1 GMRPTTDD
9 AALLER
15 DDRAAHGVLRAPGV
29 PNDLLRGG
37 GPRREM
43 DDHRHVVA
51 AEPVAILDRH
61 VDRRQVAVGDLEE
74 PQSDPFAAVGGHAIL
89 CSPRLRLDTSPIWD
103 HTLRIT
109 VVPNGTAYL
118 VQEAR

>member
-1 GMRPTTDD
+1 ETFEETVVGGPERVGEDRGEFATLGGELEDRGAAILGMRPTTDD

-15 DDRAAHGVLRAPGV
+15 DDRAAHGGLRAPGV

-51 AEPVAILDRH
+51 GEPVTILNRD
-61 VDRRQVAVGDLEE
+61 VDRSQVAVGDLEE
-74 PQSDPFAAVGGHAIL
+74 PQSDPFA
-89 CSPRLRLDTSPIWD
+89 
-103 HTLRIT
+103 
-109 VVPNGTAYL
+109 
-118 VQEAR
+118 